1 MKKLLSAALVLSVG
15 ACASVPGKTS
25 NDDPYE
31 DFNRS
36 MLDFNL
42 GLDRAILEPVSQ
54 GYRKVTP
61 QWGRDRIGDFFV
73 NLGEPLTFVN
83 TVLQGNAEGA
93 AETTVRFVVNST
105 VGLGGFFDIM
115 RFEGLEAHKED
126 FGQTLAVWG
135 VDSGPYIVL
144 PLLGSTNPRD
154 IVGFGFD
161 RAINPTNMVNY
172 TTDSDDEL
180 PVRIG
185 LGIINGVNSR
195 ADVQEQIETL
205 RSQPEP
211 YVALRRNHTSSR
223 DAAIRNGQTDPN
235 AYQDLPDF
243 DDF

>member
-1 MKKLLSAALVLSVG
+1 MKTLLSTALMLSLA
-15 ACASVPGKTS
+15 ACATAPGDTS
-25 NDDPYE
+25 RNDPYE
-31 DFNRS
+31 DFNRA

-54 GYRKVTP
+54 GYRTVTP
-61 QWGRDRIGDFFV
+61 RWGRDRVNDFFV
-73 NLGEPLTFVN
+73 NLGEPITFVN
-83 TVLQGNAEGA
+83 DVLQGDAERA
-93 AETTVRFVVNST
+93 AQTTVRFVVNST

-115 RFEGLEAHKED
+115 RFEGLESHDED

-161 RAINPTNMVNY
+161 RAMNPTNTINY

-185 LGIINGVNSR
+185 LGVLNGINSR
-195 ADVQEQIETL
+195 ADLQEQIETL

-211 YVALRRNHTSSR
+211 YVALRRNHTSRR
-223 DAAIRNGQTDPN
+223 DAEIRNGQSDPN

-243 DDF
+243 DDY